1 MGTWSGEPFG
11 NDTAADWA
19 LELDDAEDW
28 GIVLNALTAVLDE
41 DPATVD
47 AEGAT
52 IAIAAAEVAAHQL
65 GCPTQSDTYTESVS
79 AFVARAPEPA
89 AEIVAIALK
98 ALDVATA
105 GVGELAEVWAEG
117 GAGEWAAANRQIRE
131 ALSAA

>member
-19 LELDDAEDW
+19 WELDGEADW
-28 GIVLNALTAVLDE
+28 DIVLNTLTTVLDK

-47 AEGAT
+47 AELAT
-52 IAIAAAEVAAHQL
+52 IVIAAAEVAAHQL
-65 GCPTQSDTYTESVS
+65 GRATQSDAYTESVS
-79 AFVARAPEPA
+79 AFVARAPEPPA
-89 AEIVAIALK
+89 GIVAVALE

-105 GVGELAEVWAEG
+105 PEGELAETWAEG
-117 GAGEWAAANRQIRE
+117 DPGEWAAANRKIRE